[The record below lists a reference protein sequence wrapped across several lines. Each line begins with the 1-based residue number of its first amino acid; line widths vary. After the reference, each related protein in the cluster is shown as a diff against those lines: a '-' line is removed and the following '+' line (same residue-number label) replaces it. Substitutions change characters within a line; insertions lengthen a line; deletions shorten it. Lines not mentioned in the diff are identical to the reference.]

1 MNLNTLTD
9 WLVSVPHDDAPSCGC
24 VNICISDP
32 DWLILVPSVSD
43 VLFLFAVLHRG
54 SDWIN
59 PLYEISTPPCGASE
73 IWCFPPFSLP
83 ISVNLFEIILFSSR
97 WALTNW
103 IFSISFVGAGVL
115 ITLHASSKFSMTL
128 TTNCSSYFD
137 VGDASNL
144 GLLDK

>member
-1 MNLNTLTD
+1 M
-9 WLVSVPHDDAPSCGC
+9 SVPHDDAPSCGC
-24 VNICISDP
+24 VKICISDS
-32 DWLILVPSVSD
+32 DWLILAPSESD
-43 VLFLFAVLHRG
+43 VLLLFAVLHRG

-59 PLYEISTPPCGASE
+59 SLYEISTPPCGASE
-73 IWCFPPFSLP
+73 IGCSPPFSLP
-83 ISVNLFEIILFSSR
+83 ISVNIFGIILFSSR

-115 ITLHASSKFSMTL
+115 ITLHASSKFSMAL

-137 VGDASNL
+137 VGGASNL

>member
-1 MNLNTLTD
+1 M
-9 WLVSVPHDDAPSCGC
+9 SVPHDDAPSCGC

-43 VLFLFAVLHRG
+43 VLLLYAVLRRG

-59 PLYEISTPPCGASE
+59 LLYEISTPACGTLE
-73 IWCFPPFSLP
+73 IGCFPPFSLP
-83 ISVNLFEIILFSSR
+83 ISVNLFEFILLSSR
-97 WALTNW
+97 WAFTNW

-115 ITLHASSKFSMTL
+115 ITLHASSKFSMAL
-128 TTNCSSYFD
+128 TTNCSSYFY
-137 VGDASNL
+137 VGGTSNL